1 VRLTPL
7 TALRPLTAAAAVAV
21 AVFGL
26 PAAQAGQEARSDGP
40 SSRYI
45 VQFLP
50 GTEPGAA
57 SQRLREDGAQV
68 ERVLSHVFPGAVVR
82 ASAQAAAALQRN
94 PRVLLVEP
102 DAVATASG
110 TQSSPP
116 WGLDRTDQRALP
128 LDGSFSYAASGSGV
142 TAYVLDTGIRS
153 DHADLGGRVTGGWTA
168 IADGGGTQDCN
179 GHGTHVAGTLG
190 GARHGVA
197 KDVTFVPVRVLDC
210 AGSGSYSGIIAGL
223 DWVISHHAAGVPA
236 VANLSLGGPASSTLD
251 SAVTS
256 SVQDGITVVVA
267 AGNAGADACQTSP
280 ARAAAALTTGAT
292 TSTDARASYSNYGT
306 CLDLFAPGSG
316 VTSAWHTSST
326 ATNTIS
332 GTSMAAPHVAGAAA
346 ALLQG
351 APALSP
357 AEVAD
362 SLFAAATSGVVTGAG
377 TGSPDRLLHAASA
390 PVISEPVTA
399 TAPAAPSGVT
409 AKAGKRSATVSWTR
423 GSDGGSPLTG
433 QTVLVYRG
441 TSLVGTVGVS
451 ATATSVKIG
460 GLKAGVEHSFS
471 VTATNAVGTSPESVR
486 SGTVTPTR

>member
-1 VRLTPL
+1 MRLTPL

-21 AVFGL
+21 AVLGL
-26 PAAQAGQEARSDGP
+26 PAAQAGQEAGPGGP

-45 VQFLP
+45 VQFVP

-68 ERVLSHVFPGAVVR
+68 ERVLSKVFPGAVVR
-82 ASAQAAAALQRN
+82 ASGQAAEALQRN

-102 DAVATASG
+102 DAVATASD

-116 WGLDRTDQRALP
+116 WGLDRTDQRTLP
-128 LDGSFSYAASGSGV
+128 LDGSFSYTATGSGV
-142 TAYVLDTGIRS
+142 TAYILDTGIRS
-153 DHADLGGRVTGGWTA
+153 DHADLGGRVAAGWTA

-190 GARHGVA
+190 GARHGLV
-197 KDVTFVPVRVLDC
+197 KDVTLVPVRVLDC

-223 DWVISHHAAGVPA
+223 DWVIGHHAAGVPA
-236 VANLSLGGPASSTLD
+236 VANLSLGGPSSSTLD
-251 SAVTS
+251 NAVTS
-256 SVQDGITVVVA
+256 AVQDGVTVVVA
-267 AGNAGADACQTSP
+267 AGNADTDACQTSP

-292 TSTDARASYSNYGT
+292 TSSDARASYSNFGS

-316 VTSAWHTSST
+316 ITSAWHTSST
-326 ATNTIS
+326 ATKTIS

-351 APALSP
+351 APSATP
-357 AEVAD
+357 AQVAD
-362 SLFAAATSGVVTGAG
+362 ALLGGATVGVVTGAG
-377 TGSPDRLLHAASA
+377 TGSLMHSAATA
-390 PVISEPVTA
+390 PPVSEPVAA
-399 TAPAAPSGVT
+399 TAPAAPTDVT
-409 AKAGKRSATVSWTR
+409 AKAGKRSATVSWTPS
-423 GSDGGSPLTG
+423 SDGGSPLSG

-460 GLKAGVEHSFS
+460 GLKAGVEYSFS